1 MERVAAG
8 ERLVAPLRG
17 TVWPDHGQMLEA
29 WCPEPHHPPASGC
42 MCGVH
47 GWHPSRWSAR
57 RVCSVRRE
65 VPGIVEA
72 SGAVEVHEDGFR
84 AQRGRPHTLVVL
96 PNRNARQIE
105 RLAEAYD
112 ARVLHVRSAHEL
124 LAHCHEHAR
133 GMTQGT
139 VASLVGRERLAQ
151 EHRGR
156 RRRAVTR
163 AMIAALA
170 LLSLAGVGAVVDS
183 GPQHGKKLY
192 GRSGPVRVR

>member
-1 MERVAAG
+1 
-8 ERLVAPLRG
+8 
-17 TVWPDHGQMLEA
+17 
-29 WCPEPHHPPASGC
+29 
-42 MCGVH
+42 
-47 GWHPSRWSAR
+47 
-57 RVCSVRRE
+57 
-65 VPGIVEA
+65 
-72 SGAVEVHEDGFR
+72 
-84 AQRGRPHTLVVL
+84 
-96 PNRNARQIE
+96 
-105 RLAEAYD
+105 
-112 ARVLHVRSAHEL
+112 
-124 LAHCHEHAR
+124 
-133 GMTQGT
+133 MTQGT